1 MKPNKIKWY
10 LGSCTLAMLM
20 DQERKHWLKKTD
32 KKKQVQDKVTGD
44 IFQGRIDNLGSD
56 IIIETEKMPMVDRI
70 VRKAKFNNDILTNT
84 LELATAVFPF
94 IPEMNGLEMIR
105 VKSVNTED
113 SSTTHFNYR
122 MRLRDCVEIAVP
134 ISTTDG
140 DVFTYRWLC
149 THTKPTIEIYNPI
162 SESYSDEPI
171 PIDFMTTETDPN
183 VMDITNDVYYYP
195 LDEVLQPFHITPDD
209 PSASEFVTELI
220 NDPEMIGLPLIWFN
234 CKQSDRGAKCIITPN
249 KTNSYGKVLTIG
261 YNNNGSKYE
270 QYVYPC
276 VGPLY
281 INVPESID
289 QGVESNDDYYIECS
303 ADGTDFTGTES
314 DYNIPITNIRV
325 VYAPS
330 NDQAVA
336 ELNVD
341 KTEYGATILKM
352 VENDAWVYNASLK
365 YYRIP
370 LSAFNSN
377 ALVDGVDEQ
386 DPLIPVFRA
395 QLDQSIP
402 FTDTTTDTGY
412 AGMVFGSS
420 KNYVDQFPRYP
431 HDIEKM
437 KGLPDWI
444 REATDKSSPQH
455 LSVYAIHNTPTYNPE
470 VQESRQMAGLL
481 FDPGVERTYE
491 STVKTGRYRIKQV
504 DIVDRGSGYQVED
517 VQRNIFSRVRIRF
530 NNGLLSTV
538 MLAIKRVDENGGVLE
553 VDPLYTD
560 EGDPIAIWLYQQN
573 YPIEGGEISIKK
585 NATYDDYSTELVPEK
600 VREQRWYVDR
610 ITYIENDGVWYGDKV
625 YLGKN
630 EDKTET
636 LNRVITFDNIESA
649 RIDNPF
655 EPSWDPKEFIGESLE
670 TAWATIKYPE
680 WLLVDARTNDSGGA
694 GHTTDGMNA
703 HGGYSDD
710 SNPWSK
716 YTNATGVGLK
726 VRIELEY
733 IEEVTPPRSA
743 ADIPTEEIGRVYVLS
758 NDDLEYHNNAKLK
771 QPKPARTIARICDIP
786 TSVVQLSNIH
796 GIAPVSVVDKKY
808 VRTEAPFTE
817 NDLYRLYNGVR
828 DRWVRPIHRDNTGV
842 PIYVDSDSDITPK
855 YAQSNRF
862 IFDSVENLQAVDMR
876 IYNDFRTY
884 ENLNA
889 MVDPENVSIPADGI
903 VAKGSGY
910 EVESSGQIIVGG
922 CSFEYHVIAV
932 DEDGGVTQVG
942 IAPPDTQISI
952 ANFDMDPAQN
962 GYTNTYGTSPN
973 GTTAGTGLKV
983 RLFIEDYHTLL
994 PRRGDIIEGLYA
1006 FVKHAT
1012 GIWFY
1017 EYDVTHNLGW
1027 KPLQQISEIN
1037 ASDVSSPSGVSI
1049 HDAYLNTL
1057 MPSVRE
1063 LGVQQYEAERPE
1075 TKLKVLQSGS
1085 CVNIIDTT
1093 ATPAMLPTKDLS
1105 GRRVVDINKL
1115 YCREYG
1121 TLVAEMKSIQGV
1133 IDALKAAGKDYFD
1146 VTIFWKWNNEHATTD
1161 KSFQYGII
1169 RRSFNNLFTTD
1180 TLSYLPD
1187 NELVNK
1193 KFVHTNAGTMIM
1205 WNAPLIGPMVWAF
1218 NPLSTVHETYY
1229 LDEDTRE
1236 IQVVRTPFK
1245 WNDIEI
1251 LDANNHRVTGMTPL
1265 YNEQTGRMN
1274 WNILTNSPAYA
1285 RAGEHQNPIYQ
1296 QPDFMYFYN
1305 DQAQSLPSADR
1316 GPIGAWEL
1324 VFPQV
1329 HSFSLKNAS
1338 GNTTLKPVRMQVI
1351 RGTNIQVDQGSI
1363 LNEVGDN
1370 VSYRTLVVEQP
1381 SDGRSKLKVFNPN
1394 TNVWDEI

>member
-56 IIIETEKMPMVDRI
+56 IIIETEKLPMVDQI
-70 VRKAKFNNDILTNT
+70 VNKAKFNNDALTNA

-105 VKSVNTED
+105 VKSVNTD
-113 SSTTHFNYR
+113 DASTTHFNYR
-122 MRLRDCVEIAVP
+122 MRLRDCFEIAVP
-134 ISTTDG
+134 ISTNDG

-149 THTKPTIEIYNPI
+149 TNTKPTIEIYNPI

-171 PIDFMTTETDPN
+171 PIDFMTTETDPT

-220 NDPEMIGLPLIWFN
+220 NDPEMIGLPLIWFK
-234 CKQSDRGAKCIITPN
+234 CKQSDHGAKCIITPN
-249 KTNSYGKVLTIG
+249 KTNSYGKVLTMG

-281 INVPESID
+281 INVPVSID
-289 QGVESNDDYYIECS
+289 QGVESNNDYYIECS

-314 DYNIPITNIRV
+314 DYNTPITNIRF

-336 ELNVD
+336 VLNVD
-341 KTEYGATILKM
+341 KTEHGATILKM
-352 VENDAWVYNASLK
+352 VENNAWVYNPSLK

-386 DPLIPVFRA
+386 YPLIPVFRA

-402 FTDTTTDTGY
+402 FTETTTDTGY

-437 KGLPDWI
+437 KGLPDWV
-444 REATDKSSPQH
+444 REVTDKSSPQH

-470 VQESRQMAGLL
+470 VQESRQMAGLI
-481 FDPGVERTYE
+481 FDPGVERTHE
-491 STVKTGRYRIKQV
+491 SKIVVGRYRIKRV
-504 DIVDRGSGYQVED
+504 DIVSKGTGYLNDTDSPISPVFR
-517 VQRNIFSRVRIRF
+517 RNERVRIRF
-530 NNGLLSTV
+530 TNGLLSNV
-538 MLAIKRVDENGGVLE
+538 MLQIVDTDENGGVLAIN
-553 VDPLYTD
+553 PLYYD
-560 EGDPIAIWLYQQN
+560 EGDPVADPSIGVMWQYYITPGCLCS
-573 YPIEGGEISIKK
+573 ITEG
-585 NATYDDYSTELVPEK
+585 ATYADASREVIPDDIRYQL
-600 VREQRWYVDR
+600 WYVG
-610 ITYIENDGVWYGDKV
+610 YIDNNRA
-625 YLGKN
+625 YLTKN
-630 EDKTET
+630 ENKTHN
-636 LNRVITFDNIESA
+636 LNRFVDLSNLETASLTTY
-649 RIDNPF
+649 F
-655 EPSWDPKEFIGESLE
+655 EPSWDPLELTGISLD
-670 TAWATIKYPE
+670 TQWSTLHYPLE
-680 WLLVDARTNDSGGA
+680 LL
-694 GHTTDGMNA
+694 MNA
-703 HGGYSDD
+703 RELDPDGDEPMKYLGGDPMDD
-710 SNPWSK
+710 LKWTD
-716 YTNATGVGLK
+716 YVTATGVGLK
-726 VRIELEY
+726 VKIELEY
-733 IEEVTPPRSA
+733 IEEVTRPNSA
-743 ADIPTEEIGRVYVLS
+743 EDIPTEEIGRVYVLS

-842 PIYVDSDSDITPK
+842 PIYVESDSEITPK

-862 IFDSVENLQAVDMR
+862 IFDSVENLRAVDMR
-876 IYNDFRTY
+876 VYNDFRTY

-889 MVDPENVSIPADGI
+889 MVDPENVIIPDDGI

-932 DEDGGVTQVG
+932 DESGGVTQVG
-942 IAPPDTQISI
+942 LAPPDTQISI

-973 GTTAGTGLKV
+973 ETTAGTGLKV
-983 RLFIEDYHTLL
+983 RLFIENYHTLL

-1017 EYDVTHNLGW
+1017 EYDVIHNLGW
-1027 KPLQQISEIN
+1027 QPLQQISEIN
-1037 ASDVSSPSGVSI
+1037 ASDVSSPTGVSI
-1049 HDAYLNTL
+1049 HDAYINTL

-1121 TLVAEMKSIQGV
+1121 TLIAEVKTIQGV
-1133 IDALKAAGKDYFD
+1133 INALKAAGKDYFD
-1146 VTIFWKWNNEHATTD
+1146 VTVFWKWNNEHAATD

-1245 WNDIEI
+1245 WNDVEI

-1265 YNEQTGRMN
+1265 YNEQTGKMN

-1285 RAGEHQNPIYQ
+1285 KAGDHQNPIYQ

-1305 DQAQSLPSADR
+1305 DQSQSLPSADR

-1329 HSFSLKNAS
+1329 HSFSLKNIA

-1394 TNVWDEI
+1394 TNAWDEI

>member
-1 MKPNKIKWY
+1 MKPEKIKWY
-10 LGSCTLAMLM
+10 LGSCTLAMIM

-56 IIIETEKMPMVDRI
+56 IIIETEKMPMIDQI
-70 VRKAKFNNDILTNT
+70 VNKAKFNDDTLTNA

-94 IPEMNGLEMIR
+94 MPEMNGLEMIR
-105 VKSVNTED
+105 VKSVNTD
-113 SSTTHFNYR
+113 DASNTHFNYR
-122 MRLRDCVEIAVP
+122 MRLRDCFEIAVP
-134 ISTTDG
+134 ISTDDG
-140 DVFTYRWLC
+140 DVFAYRWVC
-149 THTKPTIEIYNPI
+149 TYTKPLLEIYNPN
-162 SESYSDEPI
+162 SQSYSDTPI
-171 PIDFMTTETDPN
+171 PIDFETTDEDPT
-183 VMDITNDVYYYP
+183 VMNITNPVYYYP

-209 PSASEFVTELI
+209 DPSASEFVTDLI
-220 NDPEMIGLPLIWFN
+220 NDPEMIGLPLVWFS
-234 CKQSDRGAKCIITPN
+234 CQQSDRGAKCIITPN
-249 KTNSYGKVLTIG
+249 ETGSYGKVLTMG
-261 YNNNGSKYE
+261 YDNNGSKYE

-281 INVPESID
+281 LNVPVSID
-289 QGVESNDDYYIECS
+289 QGVESNDDYYIACS
-303 ADGTDFTGTES
+303 ADGTEFTGTEA
-314 DYNIPITNIRV
+314 DYNIPITNIKV
-325 VYAPS
+325 IYAPS
-330 NDQAVA
+330 NDQATA
-336 ELNVD
+336 LLTVD
-341 KTEYGATILKM
+341 NTQHGVNILKM
-352 VENDAWVYNASLK
+352 VQNNAWVYNQALGQ
-365 YYRIP
+365 YRIP

-377 ALVDGVDEQ
+377 ALIDGVNER
-386 DPLIPVFRA
+386 DPLIPVFRT

-402 FTDTTTDTGY
+402 FTDTTTDVGY
-412 AGMVFGSS
+412 AGMRFGSS
-420 KNYVDQFPRYP
+420 KNYMDQFPRYP

-437 KGLPDWI
+437 KGLPEWV
-444 REATDKSSPQH
+444 RETTDTSSPQH
-455 LSVYAIHNTPTYNPE
+455 LSVYAIHNTPSYNPE
-470 VQESRQMAGLL
+470 VQESRQIAGLI
-481 FDPGVERTYE
+481 FDPGMERTYP
-491 STVKTGRYRIKQV
+491 TTIKIGRYRIKRV
-504 DIVDRGSGYQVED
+504 DIVEKGSGYIVD
-517 VQRNIFSRVRIRF
+517 NIAGGKYSRVRIRF
-530 NNGLLSTV
+530 NNGFLSTV
-538 MLAIKRVDENGGVLE
+538 ILAIKRVDENGGVLE
-553 VDPLYTD
+553 VDPLYRD
-560 EGDPIAIWLYQQN
+560 EGDPVAIWLYDQT
-573 YPIEGGEISIKK
+573 YPTDGGEISIKP
-585 NATYDDYSTELVPEK
+585 NATYADYSSELVPDN
-600 VREQRWYVDR
+600 VRAQRWYVDH
-610 ITYIENDGVWYGDKV
+610 ITYEERDGVWQGDKV
-625 YLGKN
+625 YIGKN

-636 LNRVITFDNIESA
+636 LNRVISFDDISSALIE
-649 RIDNPF
+649 NPF
-655 EPSWDPKEFIGESLE
+655 EPSWDPTEFIGESLS
-670 TAWATIKYPE
+670 TAWITYRYPE
-680 WLLVDARTNDSGGA
+680 WLLVEARNSADPSA
-694 GHTTDGMNA
+694 GMED
-703 HGGYSDD
+703 HGGY
-710 SNPWSK
+710 NPDPSP
-716 YTNATGVGLK
+716 YTHYTDAKGVGLK
-726 VRIELEY
+726 VRIEFDY

-758 NDDLEYHNNAKLK
+758 NDDLEYRNNAKLK

-828 DRWVRPIHRDNTGV
+828 DRWVRPIHLDNTGV
-842 PIYVDSDSDITPK
+842 PIYVEPDPQSEITPK
-855 YAQSNRF
+855 YAQSNRY
-862 IFDSVENLQAVDMR
+862 IFDSVENLRAVDMR
-876 IYNDFRTY
+876 VYNDFRTY

-889 MVDPENVSIPADGI
+889 MVNPENVIIPDDGI
-903 VAKGSGY
+903 VSGGAGY

-922 CSFEYHVIAV
+922 CSFEYHVIEV
-932 DEDGGVTQVG
+932 DQNGSVTRVG
-942 IAPPDTQISI
+942 LAPPDTEISI
-952 ANFDMDPAQN
+952 ANFNMDPAQN

-973 GTTAGTGLKV
+973 ETTVGTGLKV
-983 RLFIEDYHTLL
+983 RLFIENYQELL
-994 PRRGDIIEGLYA
+994 PRRGKIIEGLYA
-1006 FVKHAT
+1006 FVKHAN

-1017 EYDVTHNLGW
+1017 EYDVIHNLGW

-1037 ASDVSSPSGVSI
+1037 ASDVSSETGVSI

-1063 LGVQQYEAERPE
+1063 LSVQQYEAERPE
-1075 TKLKVLQSGS
+1075 TKLKVLQTGS
-1085 CVNIIDTT
+1085 CINIIDTT

-1105 GRRVVDINKL
+1105 GRFVVDINKL
-1115 YCREYG
+1115 YCREFG
-1121 TLVAEMKSIQGV
+1121 ILVADVKSQQGV

-1146 VTIFWKWNNEHATTD
+1146 VTIFWKWDNEHVATN

-1180 TLSYLPD
+1180 SLSYLPD

-1265 YNEQTGRMN
+1265 YNELTGRLN

-1285 RAGEHQNPIYQ
+1285 RAGDQQNPIYQ

-1305 DQAQSLPSADR
+1305 DSSQTIPAPDK

-1329 HSFSLKNAS
+1329 HSFSFRNTS
-1338 GNTTLKPVRMQVI
+1338 NNTTLKPVRMQVI
-1351 RGTNIQVDQGSI
+1351 RGTNVPVQDNSI

-1370 VSYRTLVVEQP
+1370 VSYRTLVVEEP
-1381 SDGRSKLKVFNPN
+1381 TDGRSKLKVFNPN
-1394 TNVWDEI
+1394 TNTWDEI